1 MKNSFMFVAY
11 ENFSFKAPFTVS
23 VQGINITVQ
32 CKIDTGCMK
41 TCIPI
46 KRLNVSDATA
56 MKLKEDAIRS
66 GITYNRTYGV
76 SDTQVNK
83 DADALLIKQGR
94 LAECTSLRFMQHAEK
109 FEIAGYDFGQID
121 VGVNYDRTGN
131 ILIGMDIL
139 SQMDIHIGKSRIANE
154 TVLLACSYDNI
165 NAEYLSALER
175 HFALGTNIQKVIK

>member
-1 MKNSFMFVAY
+1 MKNSFMFVEY
-11 ENFSFKAPFTVS
+11 ENFSFKAPLTIS

-56 MKLKEDAIRS
+56 LKLKGDAIRS
-66 GITYNRTYGV
+66 GGSYNRTYGV
-76 SDTQVNK
+76 SDTQANK

-94 LAECTSLRFMQHAEK
+94 LVECTSLRFIQHAEK
-109 FEIAGYDFGQID
+109 FEIAGYDFGQMD

-139 SQMDIHIGKSRIANE
+139 SQMDIHIGKSKITNE
-154 TVLLACSYDNI
+154 TALMACSYDNV
-165 NAEYLSALER
+165 NAEYLLALET
-175 HFALGTNIQKVIK
+175 HFALGTDIQKAIK